1 MTASSAFPPLPE
13 TPAWA
18 ALSAHRDALAG
29 SRILDLF
36 AADPARFDR
45 LALSLDTAEGPFVLD
60 PSKNRLTEETF
71 ALLAELA
78 EERGLSQAIARMFG
92 GEEINPTERRA
103 ALHVAL
109 RSPGTEPQPCGGRD
123 VMPEVRA
130 VLDKIE
136 TFVARVRGGD
146 WRGATGKAVTDVV
159 NIGIGGSDLGPA
171 MVCQALAPYGRDDLS
186 AHFVSNVDAAHIAG
200 VLRGL
205 DPETTL
211 FVVTSK
217 TFTTQET
224 LRNARTARDWLVRHL
239 GEAAVGKHFV
249 AVSTNAAA
257 VSAFGIDTA
266 HMFGFWDWVGGRY
279 SLWSA
284 VGLSIA
290 LAVGMP
296 AFRALLAGAHGM
308 DEHFRAAP
316 PLDNLP
322 VVLALTG
329 IWNHTVLGIPALA
342 VLPYDQSLARFPAF
356 LQQLEMESTGKSVT
370 ADGLPVPQT
379 TAPVVFGEPGTNG
392 QHSFYQLLHQGTREV
407 ACDFV
412 VVARSHHEVAD
423 HQPMLLA
430 NALAQAEALMKGRT
444 RAEAEAELLA
454 QGKDKAEAQ
463 RLAPHKTFPGDRPS
477 TTLLLPSLTPETLGM
492 LIALYEHKVF
502 VQSVIWGINAF
513 DQWGVELGKAMAG
526 AILPEL
532 QDGADGGTHDGSTA
546 ALIGLVR
553 ALRLPDGAGDA
564 DEGDD
569 DADDART
576 GEGSGRDADADD
588 ADGGEGSG
596 EGGGAA

>member
-1 MTASSAFPPLPE
+1 MTAFPAFPPLPD
-13 TPAWA
+13 TPAWG
-18 ALSAHRDALAG
+18 ALAVHRDALAG
-29 SRILDLF
+29 RRILDLF
-36 AADPARFDR
+36 AEDAARFDR
-45 LALSLDTAEGPFVLD
+45 LALSLDTDEGPFVLD
-60 PSKNRLTEETF
+60 PSKNKLTAETL
-71 ALLAELA
+71 ALLADLA
-78 EERGLSQAIARMFG
+78 EEAGLPQAIARMFA
-92 GEEINPTERRA
+92 GEEINPTEHRA

-109 RSPGTEPQPCGGRD
+109 RNPGDAPQPCGGAD
-123 VMPEVRA
+123 VMPEVLA
-130 VLDKIE
+130 VLDKVE
-136 TFVARVRGGD
+136 DFVGRVRGGD

-171 MVCQALAPYGRDDLS
+171 MICQALAPYGRDDLS

-200 VLRGL
+200 VLRRL
-205 DPETTL
+205 NPETTL

-224 LRNARTARDWLVRHL
+224 LRNAHTARDWLVRNL
-239 GEAAVGKHFV
+239 GERAVGRHFV

-257 VSAFGIDTA
+257 VAGFGIDA
-266 HMFGFWDWVGGRY
+266 DNMFGFWDWVGGRY

-296 AFRALLAGAHGM
+296 AFRALLAGAHAM

-329 IWNHTVLGIPALA
+329 IWNHTVLGVPALA

-356 LQQLEMESTGKSVT
+356 LQQLEMESNGKGVT
-370 ADGLPVPQT
+370 ADGRTVAQT

-430 NALAQAEALMKGRT
+430 NALAQAEALMKGRS
-444 RAEAEAELLA
+444 REQAEAELLA
-454 QGKDKAEAQ
+454 QGKPPAEAR

-477 TTLLLPSLTPETLGM
+477 TTLLLPALTPETLGM
-492 LIALYEHKVF
+492 LVALYEHKVF
-502 VQSVIWGINAF
+502 VQSTIWGINAF

-532 QDGADGGTHDGSTA
+532 LGGAAADGHDGSTA
-546 ALIGLVR
+546 ALIGLTR
-553 ALRLPDGAGDA
+553 ALRLPDTAGDA

-569 DADDART
+569 DA
-576 GEGSGRDADADD
+576 GDADDGPGGD
-588 ADGGEGSG
+588 ADGGSG
-596 EGGGAA
+596 EG

>member
-29 SRILDLF
+29 RRILDLF
-36 AADPARFDR
+36 AEDPGRFDR

-60 PSKNRLTEETF
+60 PSKNKLTAETF
-71 ALLAELA
+71 ALLADLA
-78 EERGLSQAIARMFG
+78 EECGLPQAIARMFG
-92 GEEINPTERRA
+92 GEEINPTEHRA

-109 RSPGTEPQPCGGRD
+109 RSPGDAPQPCAGRD
-123 VMPEVRA
+123 VMPEVLA

-136 TFVARVRGGD
+136 AFVERVRGGD

-171 MVCQALAPYGRDDLS
+171 MVCQALAPYGRDDMT

-200 VLRGL
+200 ALRGL

-239 GEAAVGKHFV
+239 GERAVGKHFV

-257 VSAFGIDTA
+257 VAAFGIDPA
-266 HMFGFWDWVGGRY
+266 HMFDFWDWVGGRY

-296 AFRALLAGAHGM
+296 AFRALLAGAHAM
-308 DEHFRAAP
+308 DEHFRTAP

-329 IWNHTVLGIPALA
+329 VWNHTVLGIPALA

-356 LQQLEMESTGKSVT
+356 LQQLEMESNGKGVT
-370 ADGLPVPQT
+370 VGGLPVPQS

-444 RAEAEAELLA
+444 REEAEAELLA
-454 QGKDKAEAQ
+454 QGKSPAEAQ
-463 RLAPHKTFPGDRPS
+463 RLSPHKTFPGDRPS
-477 TTLLLPSLTPETLGM
+477 TTLLLPSLTPEILGM

-502 VQSVIWGINAF
+502 VQSVIWGIDAF

-532 QDGADGGTHDGSTA
+532 EGGEAKAEHDASTA
-546 ALIGLVR
+546 ALIGLAC
-553 ALRLPDGAGDA
+553 ALRLPETAGDA
-564 DEGDD
+564 DEGDEEEG
-569 DADDART
+569 DAD
-576 GEGSGRDADADD
+576 EGPGGD
-588 ADGGEGSG
+588 ADGGSGEGSG
-596 EGGGAA
+596 EG